1 MHILLKEG
9 DFEGK
14 ELVLLGDV
22 YWLMLNYAS
31 LTKPFFTA

>member
-9 DFEGK
+9 VFEGK

-22 YWLMLNYAS
+22 DVQKLNYAS